1 MLKIAVSGK
10 MAAGKT
16 TLTNIIQQHHE
27 MQQPQDDSFFED
39 ISMVREQLLK
49 MVSTYSAENDDNDDN
64 NDDNND
70 EVYLE

>member
-27 MQQPQDDSFFED
+27 MQQPKRDDFFD
-39 ISMVREQLLK
+39 RPYTSSQQISLDRDWE
-49 MVSTYSAENDDNDDN
+49 TNHHA
-64 NDDNND
+64 
-70 EVYLE
+70 